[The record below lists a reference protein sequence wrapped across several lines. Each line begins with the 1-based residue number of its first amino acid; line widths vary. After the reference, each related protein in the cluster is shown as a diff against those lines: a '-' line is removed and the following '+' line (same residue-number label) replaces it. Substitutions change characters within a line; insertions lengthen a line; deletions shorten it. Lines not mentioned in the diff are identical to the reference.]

1 LKEHPRSNRI
11 LRLLFWETTIKCN
24 LSCAH
29 CRRLESDEAAVTDL
43 STAQAIDLVEQLA
56 ELGRNQPV
64 MPVLVFSGG
73 EPLCRDDLFELVG
86 KARSLG
92 ITPALATNG
101 TLINSEVA
109 EQIRDSGIVRVAVS
123 LDGAS
128 AEVHNKLRRVETSFE
143 RAIEGIGHLRDK
155 NVPFQINI
163 TLTKHNAHQ
172 LQDVYELAKSLGAV
186 AVHVFML
193 VPVGCGQVLAQT
205 DMLSPQ
211 QYERMLVEICRLDGR
226 GELQMKVTCGPH
238 YERVIRQQGLY
249 EYRVSQVSRLSRHF
263 DRAKRAE
270 KSIKKARFHFPDI
283 RPIYETRRQA
293 RRQGGIDRKAAG
305 DPGGSVPGRPAHA
318 QGPSK
323 GCLAGLGVLF
333 VGHQGDVFP
342 CGYLPINCGSILKT
356 RLARPST
363 GRLARPS
370 TGRLAR
376 PTTGGLVDIWQNNK
390 DLAKMRDADS
400 LEGKCGLCGYR
411 QVCGGCRARAYAAT
425 GNYMAEEPF
434 CAYIPPHAVTES

>member
-1 LKEHPRSNRI
+1 LNEHPRSNRI

-43 STAQAIDLVEQLA
+43 STAQAIDLMEQLA

-101 TLINSEVA
+101 TLINSGVA

-123 LDGAS
+123 LDGAT
-128 AEVHNKLRRVETSFE
+128 AEVHNKLRQMETSFE

-172 LQDVYELAKSLGAV
+172 LEEVYGLAKSLGAV

-193 VPVGCGQVLAQT
+193 VPVGCGQALAQT
-205 DMLSPQ
+205 EMLSPQ
-211 QYERMLVEICRLDGR
+211 QYERMLVEICRLDAR
-226 GELQMKVTCGPH
+226 AELQMKVTCGPH

-249 EYRVSQVSRLSRHF
+249 QV
-263 DRAKRAE
+263 
-270 KSIKKARFHFPDI
+270 
-283 RPIYETRRQA
+283 
-293 RRQGGIDRKAAG
+293 RKG
-305 DPGGSVPGRPAHA
+305 TGHPGGPVPGRKAHGVA
-318 QGPSK
+318 SR

-342 CGYLPINCGSILKT
+342 CGYLPVNCGSILET

-363 GRLARPS
+363 GGLA
-370 TGRLAR
+370 
-376 PTTGGLVDIWQNNK
+376 DIWHKSK
-390 DLAKMRDADS
+390 DLARMRDSES
-400 LEGKCGLCGYR
+400 LEGKCGVCGYR

-434 CAYIPPHAVTES
+434 CAYIPPQAVSESEQ